1 MKINFD
7 SVASVAMK
15 TESLGDTLKQSVLE
29 TRSPLNASFSP
40 VSGIDHVGSIHQRVL
55 ETDPSSASN
64 SLNSFVSQLDWLYDS
79 LAREVPS
86 GYS

>member
-40 VSGIDHVGSIHQRVL
+40 VSGIDHVGSIHQGFWKQILVQQVIR
-55 ETDPSSASN
+55 
-64 SLNSFVSQLDWLYDS
+64 
-79 LAREVPS
+79 
-86 GYS
+86 